1 MSLAGRLD
9 RIERELRAAGESGVP
24 THADMAAAR
33 SRALARAYAALG
45 GLLEEA
51 GAPVV
56 LLERVRSCEGALWR
70 ECGRDPG
77 GDTPAEAARDGD
89 LIARYDAAHG
99 VALPPDPRGALAERL
114 ERLAGHHAAGGT
126 VLDPATAPLI
136 ELVAHHAFGS
146 GA

>member
-9 RIERELRAAGESGVP
+9 RIERAVRGAGEPAVP
-24 THADMAAAR
+24 THAEMTAAR
-33 SRALARAYAALG
+33 SRALARTYATLG

-56 LLERVRSCEGALWR
+56 LLGRVRSREAALWR

-77 GDTPAEAARDGD
+77 GDTPAEAARDGV

-99 VALPPDPRGALAERL
+99 VALPPDPRGALTERL
-114 ERLAGHHAAGGT
+114 KRLAEHHAALGT
-126 VLDPATAPLI
+126 VPDPATAPLI
-136 ELVAHHAFGS
+136 ALVAHHAFGS

>member
-9 RIERELRAAGESGVP
+9 RIERAVRGAGEPAVP
-24 THADMAAAR
+24 THAEMTAAR

-51 GAPVV
+51 GAPIV
-56 LLERVRSCEGALWR
+56 LLERVRSCEGALRR

-77 GDTPAEAARDGD
+77 GDTPAEAARDED

-99 VALPPDPRGALAERL
+99 VALPRDPRAALTERL
-114 ERLAGHHAAGGT
+114 ERLAGHHAALGT
-126 VLDPATAPLI
+126 VPDPATAPLI
-136 ELVAHHAFGS
+136 ELVAHYS
-146 GA
+146 GRRAV